1 VRITFIGT
9 GGAIPDANR
18 APSALLVEDGDAKM
32 LVDCGGGTFHRLLDC
47 GVTHHD
53 LTHILITHFHVDHL
67 LDIPALFQAMAVDKP
82 REKPVYLIG
91 PLGFYEFL
99 KNLLKSLGL
108 LKYLHDEKVR
118 ILEIGPDATAEII
131 TEQGGT
137 RRVIEIAG
145 CATGKPP
152 FGTVSENV
160 KPPIKIE
167 IDSHVLSKPP
177 FMITAAKVKHY
188 PESTAYRIVSSTGNI
203 LAVSGDS
210 GPCDGLVEIAK
221 KADIFVLECSL
232 PDDYEIE
239 MHMTPSRAAETVEKA
254 NPKQVALTHFYPV
267 WYERDLEADIAK
279 AFGKREVIIAED
291 GMSIRI

>member
-9 GGAIPDANR
+9 GGAIPDAKR
-18 APSALLVEDGDAKM
+18 APSALLVEDGDSKM
-32 LVDCGGGTFHRLLDC
+32 LVDCGGGTLHRLLNY
-47 GVTHHD
+47 GVTHRD
-53 LTHILITHFHVDHL
+53 LTHILITHFHVDHS
-67 LDIPALFQAMAVDKP
+67 LDIPALFQAMAVDRP
-82 REKPVYLIG
+82 REKPIHLIG

-145 CATGKPP
+145 SATGKLP
-152 FGTVSENV
+152 FGTVSENA
-160 KPPIKIE
+160 KLRIE
-167 IDSHVLSKPP
+167 FDSHVLSKPP

-188 PESTAYRIVSSTGNI
+188 PESTAYRIVGSTGAV

-210 GPCDGLVEIAK
+210 GPCDGLVEISK
-221 KADIFVLECSL
+221 RADLFILECSL
-232 PDDYEIE
+232 PDDYEME
-239 MHMTPSRAAETVEKA
+239 MHMTPSTAAETVERA
-254 NPKQVALTHFYPV
+254 DPKKVALTHFYSV
-267 WYERDLEADIAK
+267 WHERDLEADIAE

-291 GMSIRI
+291 GMSMEI